1 MGYLALSDLDN
12 TLLTADKIITKE
24 SIEYI
29 KEWINEGNMFSIA
42 TGRPYSGTYKYYQDL
57 GLDSPMICDNGGS
70 IYFINGENKFFSI
83 PLDIFKDFLSKVEE
97 YASHIYVTTTKN
109 ICYSYNL
116 DLVPSWL
123 IHDEIDDLKIVEGK
137 ISEIIVDEPLICNFW
152 CKPEFYKKFLK
163 VCEKYEDIKIRDWCL
178 HDGAYAIEIRSIDAS
193 KGNALKYVSE
203 TFNIGIENT
212 IAFGDEKNDI
222 SMIQEAHYGICMIN
236 ACEELKAVSNYETT
250 YDYNNNG
257 VIEFLKSFE

>member
-1 MGYLALSDLDN
+1 MRYLALSDLDN
-12 TLLTADKIITKE
+12 TLLTENKIITKE

-29 KEWINEGNMFSIA
+29 RKWINDGNMFSIA
-42 TGRPYSGTYKYYQDL
+42 TGRPYSGTYRYYLDL

-83 PLDIFKDFLSKVEE
+83 PLDTFKRLLSKIED
-97 YASHIYVTTTKN
+97 YASHMYVTTTTN
-109 ICYSYNL
+109 VCYSYNL

-123 IHDEIDDLKIVEGK
+123 IHDEIDSLKIVEGIVSK
-137 ISEIIVDEPLICNFW
+137 NIVDEPLICNFW
-152 CKPEFYKKFLK
+152 CKASCYELFLEAIKEFD
-163 VCEKYEDIKIRDWCL
+163 DIKIRDWGL
-178 HDGAYAIEIRSIDAS
+178 HDDVYSIEIRSKSAS

-203 TFNIGIENT
+203 AFNIKKENT

-222 SMIQEAHYGICMIN
+222 SMIEEAHYGICMVN
-236 ACEELKAVSNYETT
+236 GCPELKAVCNFETT

-257 VIEFLKSFE
+257 VIEFLKNLK